1 MKSTFNVLR
10 LAPLI
15 LGIAYMIIVQPGLTQ
30 LTWIIAAM
38 LPLMSIVFSIYL
50 MNEKG
55 EKQVP
60 SLAPPVINIILGAV
74 VVAQPQFIHMN
85 DTPEGL
91 VSFVPLALSLIALIL
106 VIRVRRDKLN
116 RGIA

>member
-10 LAPLI
+10 LTPLI

-38 LPLMSIVFSIYL
+38 LPLMNIVLSIYL
-50 MNEKG
+50 MNEKD

-60 SLAPPVINIILGAV
+60 SLALPVINIILGAMI
-74 VVAQPQFIHMN
+74 VAQPQFIHM
-85 DTPEGL
+85 DGTPEGL
-91 VSFVPLALSLIALIL
+91 VSFIPLALSLIALIL
-106 VIRVRRDKLN
+106 VILVRRDRSN